1 MLIPCVPNFELSH
14 DLGVLL
20 VFQCGGRGVTGV
32 AVWGSGCVTGV
43 AVWGSGCDW
52 CCSVGVG
59 V

>member
-1 MLIPCVPNFELSH
+1 ML
-14 DLGVLL
+14 
-20 VFQCGGRGVTGV
+20 QCGGQGVTGV

>member
-1 MLIPCVPNFELSH
+1 ML
-14 DLGVLL
+14 
-20 VFQCGGRGVTGV
+20 QCGGQG
-32 AVWGSGCVTGV
+32 VTGV